1 MEKYYFVELR
11 AHSFSK
17 TYLVPRCES
26 IRPVGISYSFG
37 VFQHFRKTMAYDVN
51 VMTYANRDVYQ
62 LTDVRTTN

>member
-26 IRPVGISYSFG
+26 IKPVGIPYSL
-37 VFQHFRKTMAYDVN
+37 VLAPTVKTGWIGQNAAFAPEAEDEKK
-51 VMTYANRDVYQ
+51 A
-62 LTDVRTTN
+62 